1 MDRAS
6 WLGQCLWV
14 HANTIPDRH
23 SEHQAGVNPGRSS
36 GDGDLPKATARL
48 TRTYRHAGIA
58 GIQPA
63 HAGRLRL
70 QLAALDQSVRPE
82 DMSAPAWGLHPLKG
96 GLKGHWAVTANG
108 NWRMVFTFEGTDA
121 VLVDYLDYH

>member
-1 MDRAS
+1 MIKS
-6 WLGQCLWV
+6 F
-14 HANTIPDRH
+14 RH
-23 SEHQAGVNPGRSS
+23 KGLERFFHQGS
-36 GDGDLPKATARL
+36 K
-48 TRTYRHAGIA
+48 A

-70 QLAALDQSVRPE
+70 QLAALDQSERPE
-82 DMSAPAWGLHPLKG
+82 DMSAPAWGLHSLKG
-96 GLKGHWAVTANG
+96 GLKGHWAVTVNG

>member
-1 MDRAS
+1 MIKS
-6 WLGQCLWV
+6 F
-14 HANTIPDRH
+14 RH
-23 SEHQAGVNPGRSS
+23 KGLERFFQEGG
-36 GDGDLPKATARL
+36 K
-48 TRTYRHAGIA
+48 A

-96 GLKGHWAVTANG
+96 GLKGHWAVTVNG
-108 NWRMVFTFEGTDA
+108 NWRMVFTFEGADA